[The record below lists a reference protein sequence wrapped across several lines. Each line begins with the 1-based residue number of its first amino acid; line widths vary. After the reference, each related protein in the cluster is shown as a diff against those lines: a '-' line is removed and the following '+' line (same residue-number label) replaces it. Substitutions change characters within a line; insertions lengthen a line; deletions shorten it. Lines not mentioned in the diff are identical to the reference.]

1 IVSAWGRVWKEQ
13 RTVALHILRSFGMG
27 KNVLAV
33 KVGEEVSA
41 YIKTL
46 SDLCGEPSE
55 VRFLTKTAV
64 SNIICSIIVGQRFD
78 YDDTYFMKFMDK
90 FDIIF
95 QLSQSSSLFTVFPWL
110 RYVPGDLF
118 NAKKRIASYRYIM
131 DFFCYHYI
139 EKTKNEDTDLN
150 KDNFISAYLREKK
163 RLEQQGQD
171 TSLNDENLARTL
183 NNLFLAG
190 TDTTS
195 TAIMWFML
203 YMLHYPEVQAKIFGE
218 ITDVVGLERPPD
230 MYDRSKLNFT
240 VATIMEIQRIS
251 SAPFNLPHQCS
262 TDTVINGYT
271 IPAGTSVISNI
282 NSILTTTDTWKD
294 PEKFSPERFL
304 DAQGILKQPEQFIP
318 FGIGR
323 RACPGESLAK
333 MELFLFLSSLVQRF
347 DLRPAVPGQLPTLKP
362 VEGLVYSPQPY
373 QIRFVDR
380 RHV

>member
-1 IVSAWGRVWKEQ
+1 
-13 RTVALHILRSFGMG
+13 
-27 KNVLAV
+27 
-33 KVGEEVSA
+33 
-41 YIKTL
+41 
-46 SDLCGEPSE
+46 
-55 VRFLTKTAV
+55 
-64 SNIICSIIVGQRFD
+64 
-78 YDDTYFMKFMDK
+78 
-90 FDIIF
+90 
-95 QLSQSSSLFTVFPWL
+95 
-110 RYVPGDLF
+110 
-118 NAKKRIASYRYIM
+118 
-131 DFFCYHYI
+131 
-139 EKTKNEDTDLN
+139 
-150 KDNFISAYLREKK
+150 
-163 RLEQQGQD
+163 
-171 TSLNDENLARTL
+171 
-183 NNLFLAG
+183 
-190 TDTTS
+190 
-195 TAIMWFML
+195 MWFML

-333 MELFLFLSSLVQRF
+333 MELFLFLSSLVQRL
-347 DLRPAVPGQLPTLKP
+347 DLWTGDMFESMVWLYIPDGSFIGAGLLNGRLILSKRAMAPLKTP
-362 VEGLVYSPQPY
+362 
-373 QIRFVDR
+373 
-380 RHV
+380 